1 MAGERSNIE
10 LTLDSIRDVRLLQ
23 RKSGYRYS
31 VDSLII
37 AGYVRQS
44 GKSIKNCVDLG
55 TGSGIIALLLASRFS
70 HVLIHAVELQDS
82 LADLAEKN
90 IILNSL
96 EERVKLIRG
105 DVRDLQKAVPDK
117 FAELVISNPPYRLP
131 GAGRISRGQER
142 ALARHEI
149 NINLAELSESASRI
163 LKTKGSFYIVHLP
176 ERLTD
181 VLESLRTVR
190 LEPKRMRLVQAR
202 ADAEPAFVLVEAV
215 KDGGRGLK
223 VDPVFIMYDQHG
235 EHTSE
240 FASLYS

>member
-1 MAGERSNIE
+1 MAGARSKTE

-23 RKSGYRYS
+23 RRSGYRYS

-44 GKSIKNCVDLG
+44 GKNIKNCVDLG
-55 TGSGIIALLLASRFS
+55 TGSGIIALLLASRYS
-70 HVLIHAVELQDS
+70 HAVIQAVELQDS
-82 LADLAEKN
+82 LAELAEKN
-90 IILNSL
+90 IVLNSL
-96 EERVKLIRG
+96 EKRVKLIRG
-105 DVRDLQKAVPDK
+105 DVRNLETVIPDQC
-117 FAELVISNPPYRLP
+117 AELVISNPPYRRP
-131 GAGRISRGQER
+131 GAGRISRGRER

-149 NINLAELSESASRI
+149 NLNLADLSGSASRI
-163 LKTKGSFYIVHLP
+163 LKPKGSFYLVHLP

-181 VLESLRTVR
+181 IMESLRAVR

-215 KDGGRGLK
+215 KEGGRGLK